1 MVLLNFKRADMA
13 MDITRPI
20 LMILG
25 HQERGGEDEKLFL
38 AVQMLLGRQD
48 NGANE
53 KGGEK
58 DSA

>member
-1 MVLLNFKRADMA
+1 
-13 MDITRPI
+13 
-20 LMILG
+20 MILG

-53 KGGEK
+53 KGGEE